1 MSWFRCTHLKVGMV
15 LGQEV
20 ADGQGRLLY
29 PAGTRLGAVE
39 IERLNALDLR
49 GAEVVDEET
58 GEPWPARP
66 GSHRYLDAADPYARR
81 LLGLSGGGPGAASGK
96 DRSDGL
102 ERG

>member
-20 ADGQGRLLY
+20 ADSQGRLLY

-39 IERLNALDLR
+39 IERLNTLDLR
-49 GAEVVDEET
+49 GADVVDEDS
-58 GEPWPARP
+58 GEPWPGRP
-66 GSHRYLDAADPYARR
+66 ESHRYLDAADPYARR
-81 LLGLSGGGPGAASGK
+81 LLGLSGGSGAASGK
-96 DRSDGL
+96 DRPDGL